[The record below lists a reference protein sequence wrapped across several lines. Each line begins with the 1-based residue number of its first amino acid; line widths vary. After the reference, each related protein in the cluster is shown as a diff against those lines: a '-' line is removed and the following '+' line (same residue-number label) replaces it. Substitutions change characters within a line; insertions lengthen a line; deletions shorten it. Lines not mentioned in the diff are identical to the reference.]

1 MPDSGKTLYLDAMA
15 STPLDPRVAEAM
27 APFWSEMFGN
37 PHSSDHAF
45 GWQANA
51 AVAEAA
57 IRIARLIGA
66 DPDEIVFTSGATEAN
81 NLAILGLAHRAP
93 RGRRRI
99 LVSAI
104 EHKCTWPRRMRQQ
117 KGMGLSA
124 SDSGLIATAGL
135 ISTTSQQN
143 WPTMF
148 SAWLRWP

>member
-1 MPDSGKTLYLDAMA
+1 
-15 STPLDPRVAEAM
+15 
-27 APFWSEMFGN
+27 MFGN

-104 EHKCTWPRRMRQQ
+104 EHKCTLAAADAAAERY
-117 KGMGLSA
+117 
-124 SDSGLIATAGL
+124 GLICERFRVDRDGRFDL
-135 ISTTSQQN
+135 DDSQQN